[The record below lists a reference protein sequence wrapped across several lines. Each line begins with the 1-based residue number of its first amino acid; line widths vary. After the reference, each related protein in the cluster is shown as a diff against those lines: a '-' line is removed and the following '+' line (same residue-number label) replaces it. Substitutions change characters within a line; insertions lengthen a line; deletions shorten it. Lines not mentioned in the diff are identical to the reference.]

1 MAMFG
6 EGRVE
11 YDRGSLSEADV
22 SSDPFEQLA
31 RWLQDAVDAG
41 VTEPTGMAL
50 STVDEDGRVTSRNVL
65 LRGIVDGRLRF
76 FTNYHSD
83 KARALAVHPR
93 CALLFSW
100 FDLQRQVRVEGTAE
114 VLDEAASDEYFAHRP
129 RESRIGAWASPQS
142 SVLAGREELDRRV
155 AEVEARFAAT
165 DEIPRPPFWGGYGV
179 VPEVFEFW
187 QGRPSRLH
195 DRLRYR
201 RGADDWVLER
211 LAP

>member
-22 SSDPFEQLA
+22 APDPFDQLT
-31 RWLQDAVDAG
+31 RWLEDAVAAG
-41 VTEPTGMAL
+41 VVEPTGMAL
-50 STVDEDGRVTSRNVL
+50 STVDEAGRVNSRNVL

-76 FTNYHSD
+76 FTNYRSD

-100 FDLQRQVRVEGTAE
+100 FDLQRQVRIEGAAE
-114 VLDEAASDEYFAHRP
+114 LLDDAASDEYFAGRP

-142 SVLAGREELDRRV
+142 EVLAARAELDRLV
-155 AEVEARFAAT
+155 AETEERFST
-165 DEIPRPPFWGGYGV
+165 TEEIPRPPFWGGYGV
-179 VPEVFEFW
+179 VPDRFEFW

-201 RGADDWVLER
+201 LADGAWIIER